1 MANQVVVRV
10 RREEIAACMTCPL
23 CDGLLRDAT
32 TISECLHSFCRKC
45 IYDKI
50 SEEELECCPIC
61 NIDLGCVPVEKLRPD
76 HNLQDVRAR
85 VFPFRRRKVKAPE
98 SVPSTTLPIRRK
110 ERSLSQLV
118 VNTPKV
124 SSQTT
129 MTGKRTK
136 ATARKASVLQGS
148 NFSIEKVVKKEE
160 DSAGDRPESSSS
172 PETLSKFAQNIRQGF
187 TSSELSQTVPERGT
201 GDEGKADLWKPLH
214 YLVEV
219 ANRTKP
225 SRASLQGAERVLAIE
240 APLPGNKIKNNK
252 FKVKVQDEKNDTSPA
267 STEVS
272 RPKRLRKIRQ
282 KRTAVSGESGIS
294 PQDVLN
300 AAGTKCEPR
309 TRPIWFSLVAS
320 EDQEGDAPLPQIPAS
335 YLRIKD
341 GNLPVSFIQKYLVRK
356 LDLTSETEVEIRCM
370 GQTVLPTLLL
380 YNLVD
385 LWLQTAATSERVPAI
400 VGSSAKDFV
409 MVLAYARRVPDR

>member
-1 MANQVVVRV
+1 MANQVVRV
-10 RREEIAACMTCPL
+10 RREAIVACMTCPL
-23 CDGLLRDAT
+23 CDKLLKDAT

-50 SEEELECCPIC
+50 SAEELECCPIC
-61 NIDLGCVPVEKLRPD
+61 NIDLGCVPLEKLRPD
-76 HNLQDVRAR
+76 HNLQDVRAK
-85 VFPFRRRKVKAPE
+85 VFPFKRRKVKAPE
-98 SVPSTTLPIRRK
+98 SAPSTSLPIRRK

-136 ATARKASVLQGS
+136 VTARKASVLQGS
-148 NFSIEKVVKKEE
+148 NFSIEKAVKKEE
-160 DSAGDRPESSSS
+160 DSTGDRLESSSS

-187 TSSELSQTVPERGT
+187 TSSEPSQTVPERKT
-201 GDEGKADLWKPLH
+201 GDEKKSQVWEPLQ

-219 ANRTKP
+219 ANRTKS
-225 SRASLQGAERVLAIE
+225 SRPSLQGPERVLAIE

-272 RPKRLRKIRQ
+272 RPKRLRKVRQ

-294 PQDVLN
+294 PQDVLD
-300 AAGTKCEPR
+300 AAGTKCEQR
-309 TRPIWFSLVAS
+309 TGPIWFSLIAS

-356 LDLTSETEVEIRCM
+356 LDLASETEVEIRCM

-385 LWLQTAATSERVPAI
+385 LWLQTASTSERVPAI